1 MRPAHILICTLGTSL
16 FRPNLEGLRQLLS
29 DPGLD
34 ERSRRLAEAYAQQNW
49 AAVAKALEAFKPDE
63 HICGAEINS
72 IASMLEKGYANR
84 ECGLYFMHSDTTEG
98 ENIARVLVHYYQ
110 GRGHKPVQ
118 AVRIADLQD
127 SDPLRFRV
135 RGLRNLARE
144 ICRVIRDYS
153 SNACAINAT
162 GGYKAQIAI
171 AVLLG
176 QALGIS
182 VYYKHERFSE
192 IISFPPI
199 PVALD
204 FEVWMRASAML
215 FDLESSTEPIPADVY
230 ASDWDERYES
240 LVERIPLDGRE
251 YLDLS
256 PTGQIFHETFQYRFH
271 TYRERL
277 LPPPAREK
285 KPPKISRRFKDSK
298 LQEFLQRLT
307 AEIPQVIQCIVHSSS
322 AASQRRPGFRLI
334 KGKIEGTFAD
344 VSPSLSFRVE
354 TTARDAS
361 EMLAV
366 VAALN
371 EWLCSQT

>member
-1 MRPAHILICTLGTSL
+1 M
-16 FRPNLEGLRQLLS
+16 
-29 DPGLD
+29 D

-49 AAVAKALEAFKPDE
+49 EAVAKALEAFKPDE

-72 IASMLEKGYANR
+72 IASILEKGYVNR

-110 GRGHKPVQ
+110 RRGHKPVE

-144 ICRVIRDYS
+144 ICRVIRNYS
-153 SNACAINAT
+153 SYACAINAT

-176 QALGIS
+176 QALGVP

-215 FDLESSTEPIPADVY
+215 FDLESSTELIPADVY

-240 LVERIPLDGRE
+240 LVERIALEGRE

-256 PTGQIFHETFQYRFH
+256 PTGQIFHETFRHRFH

-285 KPPKISRRFKDSK
+285 KPPKIPQRFKDAK
-298 LQEFLQRLT
+298 LREFLQRLT
-307 AEIPQVIQCIVHSSS
+307 DEIPQVIQCIVHASSV
-322 AASQRRPGFRLI
+322 ACQKRTGFRLND
-334 KGKIEGTFAD
+334 GRIEGAFAD
-344 VSPSLSFRVE
+344 GSPSASFRLE
-354 TTARDAS
+354 TTARNES

-371 EWLCSQT
+371 EWLRSQT